1 MTNVRFPE
9 SRHSEYTFGGRSE
22 RPLLA
27 VSRRSFTVNMQAGA
41 YPLGF
46 PVAVIVRWAFD
57 RTLEVEFNETDSILS
72 FLD

>member
-1 MTNVRFPE
+1 M
-9 SRHSEYTFGGRSE
+9 
-22 RPLLA
+22 A
-27 VSRRSFTVNMQAGA
+27 VSRRALTVNMQAGA
-41 YPLGF
+41 YPFGF

>member
-1 MTNVRFPE
+1 
-9 SRHSEYTFGGRSE
+9 
-22 RPLLA
+22 
-27 VSRRSFTVNMQAGA
+27 MQAGA

-57 RTLEVEFNETDSILS
+57 WTLEVEFNETDSILS

>member
-1 MTNVRFPE
+1 MTAPLIGHCAVRATE
-9 SRHSEYTFGGRSE
+9 WSEPSLLVAASGRW
-22 RPLLA
+22 LT
-27 VSRRSFTVNMQAGA
+27 VSMQAGA
-41 YPLGF
+41 YPFGF

>member
-1 MTNVRFPE
+1 MYVLGL
-9 SRHSEYTFGGRSE
+9 SRC
-22 RPLLA
+22 PLMA
-27 VSRRSFTVNMQAGA
+27 DSSRRLTVNMQAGA
-41 YPLGF
+41 YPFGF